1 MSNENNI
8 LEMPKNSQEPALPLL
23 AGFISCL
30 DRARVLKAS
39 NYTTSGAEAVIEFSG
54 RRILMNLRDLG
65 AISPGKGTA

>member
-8 LEMPKNSQEPALPLL
+8 LELLPKKQEQALPLL

-30 DRARVLKAS
+30 DKAGALKGA
-39 NYTTSGAEAVIEFSG
+39 NYTTSGAEVVIEFSG

-65 AISPGKGTA
+65 AITGKGSA